1 MPHALVQTG
10 VWRDVST
17 THLHGHERL
26 RGGEEALEA
35 AVVTG
40 IRAYDQRGLGVV
52 RAVYQVV
59 KLGLENRVQSID
71 AGVGVHEASTGLCRL
86 RPGTHDEA
94 DHELFD
100 PAPRFPHLH
109 PVKGRNTTRA
119 ADTSSSRTSPGSLRG
134 REGCG

>member
-1 MPHALVQTG
+1 M
-10 VWRDVST
+10 

-26 RGGEEALEA
+26 GGGEEALEA
-35 AVVTG
+35 TVVTG
-40 IRAYDQRGLGVV
+40 IRAYYQRGLRVV

-86 RPGTHDEA
+86 RPGTHVEA

-100 PAPRFPHLH
+100 P
-109 PVKGRNTTRA
+109 
-119 ADTSSSRTSPGSLRG
+119 SP
-134 REGCG
+134 